1 MGLFKESEKT
11 TEAVPPEEQE
21 SAGAAPA
28 VDDEL
33 DAPPT
38 NALAQTD
45 KPEESALSA
54 GEESAAKGV
63 YPPDPGPQKLYPAH
77 DHVVP
82 LSVGETNVSALQ
94 LGDRGA
100 LVITESES
108 HMAMAFIEGARVS
121 RKAGSLLGRIIA
133 FLLMAFACQ
142 SFAQGWESDPRNYD
156 WRGEHR
162 FSAAVEVNGPF
173 AVAGV
178 DMAEQASALSER
190 AVWSFGFS
198 AADLVVTTNA
208 TDATVIGTVPSGWI
222 VYDAM
227 LQVSTG
233 WTSLTNDATELTI
246 GLNAADDVYAGGSI
260 TNASWSTAGIH
271 PVTVVLN
278 TRSSAIVTTNAAS
291 LTVYQADT
299 ASTNGAARLYLWAV
313 RE

>member
-1 MGLFKESEKT
+1 MGLFKESEKA

-38 NALAQTD
+38 
-45 KPEESALSA
+45 
-54 GEESAAKGV
+54 GV

-100 LVITESES
+100 LVITESEG
-108 HMAMAFIEGARVS
+108 HMATAFIEGARVS

-162 FSAAVEVNGPF
+162 FGAAVEVNGPATMAGPVEVNGPF